1 MSQEINR
8 DFLLID
14 ARLLDFYK
22 TLSSTIQK
30 NHKLD
35 FRIFEGHRTLE
46 RQKILVKNGFS
57 KTLKSKHLNNPSRA
71 IDIIEYPWSWKGFIL
86 SDKYR
91 NLVNE
96 LLLNYKD
103 ISWGGNWKSF
113 VDLPHF
119 EINETKTQKSKN

>member
-22 TLSSTIQK
+22 TLSSTIRK

-57 KTLKSKHLNNPSRA
+57 KTLKSKHLHKPSKA
-71 IDIIEYPWSWKGFIL
+71 IDVIEYPWSWKGFIL

-96 LLLNYKD
+96 LLLNYEN

>member
-8 DFLLID
+8 DPSLID

-57 KTLKSKHLNNPSRA
+57 KTLKSKHLHKPSKA
-71 IDIIEYPWSWKGFIL
+71 IDVIEYPWSWKGFIL

-103 ISWGGNWKSF
+103 ISWGGSWKSF

-119 EINETKTQKSKN
+119 EINETKTEKSKN